1 MGDAEFAGGG
11 SVTWAINHSDGE
23 SYKGHK
29 HGAQGKDRCPTTES
43 GMFVITVTGQE
54 RLDRSRERN
63 HCSRD
68 LLRRVGERRGLDS
81 GNHESRKAQA
91 VQGEDRDR
99 LTKSVTS
106 SKPASV
112 RSRPWMALSTRRRL
126 NN

>member
-54 RLDRSRERN
+54 PIIVPVN
-63 HCSRD
+63 GTTV
-68 LLRRVGERRGLDS
+68 RVIWGDVSENGVVS
-81 GNHESRKAQA
+81 TPATTKAAKRKRAKA
-91 VQGEDRDR
+91 K
-99 LTKSVTS
+99 TAT
-106 SKPASV
+106 A
-112 RSRPWMALSTRRRL
+112 
-126 NN
+126 